1 MVMLVVL
8 SLSAVT
14 LSAGNCGNYGIYDSD
29 SNDSTCTT
37 YAAGVICAT
46 ETLAFVSF
54 KDGFA
59 SHDSLIGVHS
69 DYGTSELICPTVDH
83 SSKFETC
90 AANVSLS
97 SETTVRAG
105 RTFAAQ
111 TPHTSLPGV
120 LSTLL
125 LPIIKAIT
133 PLKRI
138 ASYVSQAGLISVS
151 MLGTD
156 GVDCSTS
163 AHGLN
168 VSSFNP
174 AERMSHY
181 GDGMIAWL
189 LARAQLSPI
198 TAASDVLST
207 NALHPSFSCPTL
219 EDTNVMMSTLLNSS
233 TWQTAELHDAMTPLA
248 CCNACFGAPLQLSCA
263 GTIPPRALPLC
274 GAVASL
280 ALDATP
286 DGRNDTE
293 VNAGPARSSV
303 LGGGASD
310 RVADTARGKGMVYFQ
325 LHNAVVIAVVLSIIL
340 GAIALISHVV
350 MLCVRGMVTLVGRL
364 LAASVGTL
372 RSFAGQLSSRC
383 SSFWVRVFVPEEAC
397 GEVKAKKAKAK
408 KKKKKDKQQVLSPTM
423 EKRPPHPRSSFSWTC
438 HLADRT
444 R

>member
-1 MVMLVVL
+1 M
-8 SLSAVT
+8 
-14 LSAGNCGNYGIYDSD
+14 
-29 SNDSTCTT
+29 
-37 YAAGVICAT
+37 
-46 ETLAFVSF
+46 
-54 KDGFA
+54 
-59 SHDSLIGVHS
+59 
-69 DYGTSELICPTVDH
+69 
-83 SSKFETC
+83 
-90 AANVSLS
+90 
-97 SETTVRAG
+97 
-105 RTFAAQ
+105 
-111 TPHTSLPGV
+111 
-120 LSTLL
+120 
-125 LPIIKAIT
+125 
-133 PLKRI
+133 
-138 ASYVSQAGLISVS
+138 SQSGLISVS

-219 EDTNVMMSTLLNSS
+219 EDANTMMKTLLNTS
-233 TWQTAELHDAMTPLA
+233 TWQTAELHDAMTPA

-286 DGRNDTE
+286 DGRHDTE

-303 LGGGASD
+303 LSGSASD
-310 RVADTARGKGMVYFQ
+310 RVADTARGKGLVYFQ

-372 RSFAGQLSSRC
+372 RSFAGQLSLRC

-408 KKKKKDKQQVLSPTM
+408 KKKNKDKQQVLSPTM
-423 EKRPPHPRSSFSWTC
+423 EKRPPHPCSSFSWTC
-438 HLADRT
+438 PLADRT

>member
-1 MVMLVVL
+1 MMMLVVL
-8 SLSAVT
+8 SLSAGT
-14 LSAGNCGNYGIYDSD
+14 LFIDGNYDSD
-29 SNDSTCTT
+29 SNHSTCTT
-37 YAAGVICAT
+37 NAGVICAT

-69 DYGTSELICPTVDH
+69 DYGTSAELMCPTVDH
-83 SSKFETC
+83 SSKFETSR

-97 SETTVRAG
+97 SEITVRAG
-105 RTFAAQ
+105 RTLPPIPR
-111 TPHTSLPGV
+111 TPLSLAFF
-120 LSTLL
+120 LRSFS
-125 LPIIKAIT
+125 PIIEAIT
-133 PLKRI
+133 PLMRI

-174 AERMSHY
+174 AERMSHC

-219 EDTNVMMSTLLNSS
+219 EDANMMMTTLLNTS

-263 GTIPPRALPLC
+263 GTISPRALPLC

-303 LGGGASD
+303 LGGSASD
-310 RVADTARGKGMVYFQ
+310 RVADNARGKGMVYFQ
-325 LHNAVVIAVVLSIIL
+325 LHNAVVIAVALSIIF

-372 RSFAGQLSSRC
+372 RSFPGQLSSRC
-383 SSFWVRVFVPEEAC
+383 SSFWAFVPKEMC
-397 GEVKAKKAKAK
+397 GEVKAEKVRAK
-408 KKKKKDKQQVLSPTM
+408 KKKKKTAKQQVLSPTM
-423 EKRPPHPRSSFSWTC
+423 EKRAPHHAPLTMWTC
-438 HLADRT
+438 PLADRT

>member
-1 MVMLVVL
+1 M
-8 SLSAVT
+8 
-14 LSAGNCGNYGIYDSD
+14 
-29 SNDSTCTT
+29 
-37 YAAGVICAT
+37 
-46 ETLAFVSF
+46 
-54 KDGFA
+54 
-59 SHDSLIGVHS
+59 
-69 DYGTSELICPTVDH
+69 
-83 SSKFETC
+83 
-90 AANVSLS
+90 
-97 SETTVRAG
+97 
-105 RTFAAQ
+105 
-111 TPHTSLPGV
+111 
-120 LSTLL
+120 
-125 LPIIKAIT
+125 
-133 PLKRI
+133 
-138 ASYVSQAGLISVS
+138 SQAGLISVS

-189 LARAQLSPI
+189 LAPAQLSPI
-198 TAASDVLST
+198 TA
-207 NALHPSFSCPTL
+207 NALHPSCSCPTL
-219 EDTNVMMSTLLNSS
+219 EDANMMMTTLLNTS

-438 HLADRT
+438 PLADRT